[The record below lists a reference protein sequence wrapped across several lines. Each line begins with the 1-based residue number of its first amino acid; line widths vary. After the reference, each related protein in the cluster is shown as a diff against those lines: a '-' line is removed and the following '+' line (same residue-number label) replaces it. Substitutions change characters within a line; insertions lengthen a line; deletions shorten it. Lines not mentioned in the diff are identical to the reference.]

1 MPRCF
6 PDSDFKIKPTSGAYA
21 PFFLCFRSKKALKNG
36 KKTNNLRKS
45 LYLFI
50 IIYYNKYKGDFVAG
64 INYSGESNG

>member
-1 MPRCF
+1 M
-6 PDSDFKIKPTSGAYA
+6 
-21 PFFLCFRSKKALKNG
+21 KNG